1 VTLLVA
7 AAGVPDGVNAAF
19 GALNAPK
26 AAFAPPGST
35 GSVGRTIVSTR
46 ARHAPDVPVV
56 EAVGRH
62 DDRMI
67 VPEPAEPP
75 AAARTAEPVAA
86 AHREGAP

>member
-1 VTLLVA
+1 VTHPAARTAVPVA
-7 AAGVPDGVNAAF
+7 AVHGPAT
-19 GALNAPK
+19 GA
-26 AAFAPPGST
+26 S
-35 GSVGRTIVSTR
+35 

-75 AAARTAEPVAA
+75 AAA
-86 AHREGAP
+86 HREGAP